1 MDTTPRSRLTA
12 FAAVGVFLIA
22 ASVAVR
28 VWVQSGSEAEPDYF
42 GTPSEPNRLVEAEG
56 VILDLTPVLKSEI
69 AHSVLNL
76 RLPDALARGRF
87 AGTVDVADLTDT
99 APKRISQIELPAL
112 TMFEQPVEK
121 AESQVPRD
129 DLQLWQPLFAS
140 VDYFERAG
148 FSIVRGEFDEDNP
161 ERIHTEVSFEGVAR
175 DAQNRMLLIEAKQT
189 ITWLP
194 ATEADEHSEDT
205 EWQIVGWH
213 QKSMKLTEADA
224 PMFAESLDAIIPDPA
239 LRARLRHSRHE
250 DYILEQYAALLA
262 EQEWTPPHP
271 HFTFVSQDRHPAVS
285 VVDYDGDGLDDLYV
299 MARWGKNIL
308 LHNRGGW
315 FEDAAADVGLD
326 VDSFCS
332 SAAFADF
339 DNDGDPDLML
349 GRTLEPSMYFENVD
363 GRYIDRSDT
372 LPTGALPM
380 LVSSVSVADFNR
392 DGLLD
397 VYFAT
402 YAADLLENETKSA
415 AKSDNRSLAR
425 FLSEKDARLL
435 SDKLNSRQ
443 YDRYLSNAG
452 PPNLLLA
459 NAGGGSFEVAAHN
472 QSAQGWRHTYQGSW
486 SDFDNDGDPDL
497 YLANDFAVNI
507 LLRNDGEQGFV
518 DVAEEAGTT
527 DIGFGMGASWGDFDG
542 DGRQDLYVSNM
553 FSKAGQRITGQLENI
568 DTRFGRM
575 ARGNSLFCAQDQGFK
590 KVSGLGPGELHVEK
604 AGWSWSGQFVDVD
617 NDGWLDVH
625 ALSGYY
631 TAPKEIAV
639 QVDL

>member
-1 MDTTPRSRLTA
+1 MTFFVIGA
-12 FAAVGVFLIA
+12 ILIA
-22 ASVAVR
+22 SSAAMR
-28 VWVQSGSEAEPDYF
+28 TWLQPARAPDLDLF
-42 GTPSEPNRLVEAEG
+42 GGPTEESRLVEAEG

-69 AHSVLNL
+69 AHSVMNL
-76 RLPDALARGRF
+76 RLPDALARDRF
-87 AGTVDVADLTDT
+87 ADSVDIADLTATDRMET
-99 APKRISQIELPAL
+99 GRISQPTLR
-112 TMFEQPVEK
+112 MFKQPVESSELQI
-121 AESQVPRD
+121 ARD
-129 DLQLWQPLFAS
+129 DVRLWQPLFS
-140 VDYFERAG
+140 SIDYFERAG
-148 FSIVRGEFDEDNP
+148 FSIVRGAFDAVIP
-161 ERIHTEVSFEGVAR
+161 ERIQTDVSFEGVAR
-175 DAQNRMLLIEAKQT
+175 DARGRLLLIEAKQT
-189 ITWLP
+189 ITWQP
-194 ATEADEHSEDT
+194 ASEEADEDR

-213 QKSMKLTEADA
+213 QKSMKLTETGR
-224 PMFAESLDAIIPDPA
+224 PMFAESLDAIIPDPD
-239 LRARLRHSRHE
+239 LRTRLRHSQHE
-250 DYILEQYAALLA
+250 NYILEQYAALL
-262 EQEWTPPHP
+262 EKKEWTPPHP
-271 HFTFVSQDRHPAVS
+271 HFKFVSQDRHPAVS

-308 LHNRGGW
+308 LHNRGSW
-315 FEDAAADVGLD
+315 FEDAAPDVGLD

-363 GRYIDRSDT
+363 GQYIDRSRGF
-372 LPTGALPM
+372 PAGALPM
-380 LVSSVSVADFNR
+380 LVSSVSTADFNG

-402 YAADLLENETKSA
+402 YAADLLEDEMKSA
-415 AKSDNRSLAR
+415 NRSDRGSLAR
-425 FLSEKDARLL
+425 FLHDEDARSLN
-435 SDKLNSRQ
+435 DRLNSRE

-452 PPNLLLA
+452 PPNRLLK
-459 NAGGGSFEVAAHN
+459 NAGSGSFEIAD
-472 QSAQGWRHTYQGSW
+472 QDESAQGWRHTYQASW

-507 LLRNDGEQGFV
+507 LLRNDGAQGFM
-518 DVAEEAGTT
+518 DVAEESGTT

-553 FSKAGQRITGQLENI
+553 FSKAGRRITGQLKNI

-575 ARGNSLFCAQDQGFK
+575 ARGNSLFCAQDSAFK
-590 KVSGLGPGELHVEK
+590 KVSGLGAGELHVEK